1 MIPDPAGSS
10 ASVISLRE
18 YREAKIDGERE
29 LNRNFR
35 AASAAEFGVFKESLQ
50 KETREARENVIA
62 KLEVLNELRKA
73 VETDRSLFVR
83 GDKFDAEMRARDSR
97 IEALGS
103 NSSTKV
109 EGVER
114 LLGSRLDGLEK
125 WQAQIQSAD
134 LKTAVGGHDTRIQ
147 ALEDWRNKLLGIG
160 ITVGLVSGLV
170 GAFLMRLISGL
181 FGK

>member
-1 MIPDPAGSS
+1 MRPDPAGSS

-18 YREAKIDGERE
+18 YLEAKIDGERE

-83 GDKFDAEMRARDSR
+83 VEKFDAEMRARDSK
-97 IEALGS
+97 IESVTNAAY
-103 NSSTKV
+103 TKTDA
-109 EGVER
+109 VER
-114 LLGSRLDGLEK
+114 LLGARLDVLEK
-125 WQAQIQSAD
+125 WQAKSGD
-134 LKTAVGGHDTRIQ
+134 LETSVGKNDARIK
-147 ALEDWRNKLLGIG
+147 AIEDWRNKLLGIG
-160 ITVGLVSGLV
+160 IMVGLVSGLV
-170 GAFLMRLISGL
+170 GAFLMRLIGGL